1 MISSKSPRDV
11 AKVALAA
18 GKEAFSDYSHIYSPQ
33 KFTQPQLFACLVLK
47 EFEKKDYRGI
57 WQLLLEFTDL
67 RQVMGLKSVPHFT
80 TLQKASRRLLKAAPV
95 RELISETVRQISGR
109 RRHVAYGAA
118 DSSGFDAHHAS
129 RYFIFRTSGNNKG
142 KQPKTRHKYRHYGKL
157 MTVIDTATH
166 AILAA
171 VASVGP
177 TPDVDQLEGVM
188 GKLPVWIA
196 MHHLV
201 ADAGFDSAS
210 NHRMLRES
218 LAMRSTIPPNAG
230 RPTRDPKTL
239 PTDKYRRRMK
249 THFNKKAYGHRP
261 QAETVFSMMKRNF
274 GSFLRARTHQGRMR
288 DMMLKVLTHNLALAL
303 LWVFYRAGRE
313 PLNAW
318 RDHYPLICREE

>member
-1 MISSKSPRDV
+1 
-11 AKVALAA
+11 
-18 GKEAFSDYSHIYSPQ
+18 
-33 KFTQPQLFACLVLK
+33 
-47 EFEKKDYRGI
+47 
-57 WQLLLEFTDL
+57 
-67 RQVMGLKSVPHFT
+67 
-80 TLQKASRRLLKAAPV
+80 
-95 RELISETVRQISGR
+95 
-109 RRHVAYGAA
+109 
-118 DSSGFDAHHAS
+118 
-129 RYFIFRTSGNNKG
+129 
-142 KQPKTRHKYRHYGKL
+142 

-303 LWVFYRAGRE
+303 LWVFYRADPSPFHFQLRPRFISQRNCHE
-313 PLNAW
+313 PDRRVLARKTANPSTLPHGALCRYDPRQEPGAVVPLAGICAGATGNHRPY
-318 RDHYPLICREE
+318 RDSRYITVYGSRPL

>member
-1 MISSKSPRDV
+1 M
-11 AKVALAA
+11 VALAA

-57 WQLLLEFTDL
+57 WQLLVEFTDL
-67 RQVMGLKSVPHFT
+67 RQVIGLKSVPHFT

-95 RELISETVRQISGR
+95 RQLISETVRQISGR
-109 RRHVAYGAA
+109 REHVAYGAA
-118 DSSGFDAHHAS
+118 DSTGFDAHHAS
-129 RYFIFRTSGNNKG
+129 RYFIFRTSVNK
-142 KQPKTRHKYRHYGKL
+142 KDKEPKKRQKYKHYGKL

-177 TPDVDQLEGVM
+177 TPDIDQLEEVM
-188 GKLPVWIA
+188 GELPTWIA

-210 NHRMLRES
+210 NHRLLRES
-218 LAMRSTIPPNAG
+218 LSIRSTIPPEHG
-230 RPTRDPKTL
+230 RPPNNPATL
-239 PTDKYRRRMK
+239 PRDKYRRLMK
-249 THFNKKAYGHRP
+249 TRFNKKAYRHRP

-274 GSFLRARTHQGRMR
+274 GSFLRAKTHQGRMR
-288 DMMLKVLTHNLALAL
+288 DMMLKVLAHNLALAL
-303 LWVFYRAGRE
+303 LWVFYRALPTLSRPPTPFPPSGRGGTGR
-313 PLNAW
+313 LK
-318 RDHYPLICREE
+318 